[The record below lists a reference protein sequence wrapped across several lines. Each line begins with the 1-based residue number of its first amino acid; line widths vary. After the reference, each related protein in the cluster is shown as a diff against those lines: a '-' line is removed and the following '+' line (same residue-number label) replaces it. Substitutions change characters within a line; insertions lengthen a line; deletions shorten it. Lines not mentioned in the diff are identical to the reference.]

1 MEIESN
7 DGDLF
12 ADQLADQLAG
22 VNLSKDNQIPA
33 MSALYDESKPI
44 DEEYNENYM
53 RLVKDYKKTHEWLK
67 SLMMDEGML
76 LSSKKKIVQFM
87 DKMKERMEYYDE
99 MICFDHEHS
108 AYADLSPDDKQRL
121 VFIYQSLCEAMTELN
136 DWMKKLMSIS
146 NSNQEKDQT
155 TKKKM
160 IKKTR
165 IEIAIDKL
173 QTRRNSSAL
182 VSASASTSATDG
194 SVRKLR
200 KTLQSIYDFHHLS
213 FEFIHRDSSS
223 ASA

>member
-1 MEIESN
+1 MDAIIAEYEKVIPSIQELVSN
-7 DGDLF
+7 IDFEPVPDSEGKIGDGSYGDVYLF
-12 ADQLADQLAG
+12 
-22 VNLSKDNQIPA
+22 DN
-33 MSALYDESKPI
+33 K
-44 DEEYNENYM
+44 
-53 RLVKDYKKTHEWLK
+53 VHK
-67 SLMMDEGML
+67 
-76 LSSKKKIVQFM
+76 
-87 DKMKERMEYYDE
+87 RMEYYDE

-136 DWMKKLMSIS
+136 DWMKKLMSIKES
-146 NSNQEKDQT
+146 SDDTSNQEKDQT

-182 VSASASTSATDG
+182 VSASASSTDG

-213 FEFIHRDSSS
+213 FEFIHRDSSN